1 MNRSQEGVTMAPT
14 KPKRIVY
21 RYNDDA
27 NSDEEEFDEYGEF
40 AVPER
45 DAIIIRHGKVW
56 KTVRVRR
63 ENGSDRIAIV
73 RVLLT
78 DQNIY

>member
-1 MNRSQEGVTMAPT
+1 MAPT

>member
-1 MNRSQEGVTMAPT
+1 MAAT

-40 AVPER
+40 AVPGR
-45 DAIIIRHGKVW
+45 DAIIIRHGRVW
-56 KTVRVRR
+56 KTVQVRR
-63 ENGSDRIAIV
+63 EAGSDRISIV
-73 RVLLT
+73 RVFLT